1 MAVNAPPSFWRSL
14 SDSDQPKA
22 AYLGRALLADLPV
35 TIAVSFALT
44 QFTGIPAPGLPWE
57 TLPRVLLAMC
67 VFAPLVETFGMV
79 VLFWILRRV
88 VRRAALVPFAAAL
101 VCAGLHSLARPLWG
115 IEVFWG
121 FLIFSLCYLAWEK
134 KSPLQGFWMTAILH
148 SLHNLLPT
156 LGLIA
161 LRA

>member
-1 MAVNAPPSFWRSL
+1 MAANALLSFWHSL
-14 SDSDQPKA
+14 SNSDQPKA

-67 VFAPLVETFGMV
+67 VFAPIVETFGMV
-79 VLFWILRRV
+79 ILFWILRRF
-88 VRRAALVPFAAAL
+88 VRQAALVPFAAAL

-134 KSPLQGFWMTAILH
+134 KSPLQAFWLTAILH

-156 LGLIA
+156 LGLVA
-161 LRA
+161 ARA

>member
-1 MAVNAPPSFWRSL
+1 MPNPLTAFWHRL
-14 SDSDQPKA
+14 SDREQPKA

-35 TIAVSFALT
+35 TVAVSFAITKL
-44 QFTGIPAPGLPWE
+44 TGIPAPGLPWE

-79 VLFWILRRV
+79 ILIWILRRLV
-88 VRRAALVPFAAAL
+88 SRAAYVPFATAI

-115 IEVFWG
+115 LEVFWG
-121 FLIFSLCYLAWEK
+121 FLIFTLCYLAWEK
-134 KSPLQGFWMTAILH
+134 KSPLLAFGMTTILH

-156 LGLIA
+156 LGLIV